1 MKPARAAA
9 IQLESQ
15 LRVEA
20 KIDLILAHF
29 GIPDPFAPPAPVTP
43 APAPVA
49 EALALDEDDDGEDD
63 DDSDDDEA
71 TAPVPTIKPPTRV
84 ATPIIAP
91 QPSMAAH

>member
-1 MKPARAAA
+1 MKPARALAA
-9 IQLESQ
+9 QLESQ

-20 KIDLILAHF
+20 KIDLILAKL

-49 EALALDEDDDGEDD
+49 EAVVEDD
-63 DDSDDDEA
+63 DDDEGDDDDADDEA
-71 TAPVPTIKPPTRV
+71 VAPVPTIKPPTRV